1 MSNSETIKSLTER
14 VEKASTD
21 FEKTNNDLKRRYII
35 WNIEVFNKLGSLVS
49 VGKGTFGTGYPFYA
63 LDKNLHGK
71 LPIIEEQIRYNRQLV
86 RDGEPVQ
93 KSIWQCKRCL
103 EQNYSDMPDL
113 KKICKPCPN
122 TIDELKPR
130 KIINRLPDIDMWLI
144 CEDGHIEQAQEELA
158 RLLEEY
164 KMHTSDVAPLESIN
178 NVCEISKRL
187 KEGVFP
193 KVFLPI
199 DSHIIEY
206 SKIKELIED
215 VPEILHNAKKEEL
228 KPYLPIWPK
237 FYRKVWQYDDEAYN
251 FIYDYLS
258 AFTEF
263 NFTEELQESLN
274 TSRKKVINEHTPK
287 ELFDFLMKSATKAN
301 FRRFQ
306 SLELEKIFLDRING
320 WKVTKDIKEIDG
332 DRKQKITEI
341 IDIDDEY
348 SK

>member
-1 MSNSETIKSLTER
+1 MSNIETIKSLTER

-21 FEKTNNDLKRRYII
+21 FEKTNTELKRRYII
-35 WNIEVFNKLGSLVS
+35 WNIEVFNKLASLVS
-49 VGKGTFGTGYPFYA
+49 VGRGTFGTGYPFYA
-63 LDKNLHGK
+63 LDGNLQGK

-144 CEDGHIEQAQEELA
+144 CEDGSLEKAEEELT

-164 KMHTSDVAPLESIN
+164 KMRTSDKAPLSSIN
-178 NVCEISKRL
+178 DVCEISRML

-193 KVFLPI
+193 KIFLPI

-206 SKIKELIED
+206 SKIKELIEN
-215 VPEILHNAKKEEL
+215 VPEVLQKAKQEGL

-237 FYRKVWQYDDEAYN
+237 SYRKVWQYDDEAYN
-251 FIYDYLS
+251 FIYDFLS

-263 NFTEELQESLN
+263 SFTEDLQKSLDR
-274 TSRKKVINEHTPK
+274 SRKRAISEYSPE
-287 ELFDFLMKSATKAN
+287 ELFSFLMAAATKPN
-301 FRRFQ
+301 FRRFH
-306 SLELEKIFLDRING
+306 SLELEKHFLDRVKG
-320 WKVTKDIKEIDG
+320 WNRIGTAKREIDG
-332 DRKQKITEI
+332 KLKKETEI
-341 IDIDDEY
+341 SDGDDEH
-348 SK
+348 SR